1 MVAAWNQAKQHKSWL
16 SQYTLDDLGFIV
28 DAIYDP
34 ANMTA
39 VIVEETFLLGF
50 TVSTPWYSKHPFLF
64 EEFMLRLN
72 GNRVRFKAVVE
83 AMEALAYVNQCAGIA
98 SGTSFSNHDEALS
111 SRMQALGFERD
122 AVRLFKPMT

>member
-1 MVAAWNQAKQHKSWL
+1 MEQPNPLRPLAESDRPAIEAAVVAAWNQAKQHKSWL

-50 TVSTPWYSKHPFLF
+50 TVSTPGTAST
-64 EEFMLRLN
+64 RSCS
-72 GNRVRFKAVVE
+72 RSSC
-83 AMEALAYVNQCAGIA
+83 CA
-98 SGTSFSNHDEALS
+98 
-111 SRMQALGFERD
+111 
-122 AVRLFKPMT
+122 